1 MKFNSVKITIAL
13 ALLVNTFSINGFSAR
28 VRPKDDL
35 VPSTQALSLEIGD
48 TLIDKHG
55 RRMKITGFDQKGL
68 IAVNNRDWVNSLKKI
83 AVAKGSRDGFSIGDR
98 VYDTDYNQGK
108 ILGFYADGKVCWSG
122 PDIRIKTSKLTH
134 LQSNRLAALSTERKH
149 RHRRSHCEKQAI
161 LVAPQAQMEV
171 PVLAA
176 PCKMQQDM
184 SQVAPVQQAQE
195 QCPKAPALQEQFQNA
210 PVPQAPLQMNPFLQS
225 QEPVLTTPVQQ
236 SEAQAQFAPV
246 QQQDEPKEAPC
257 FQEQD
262 QVQVQQPVP
271 TPFKQCA
278 SFKPTKKW
286 VTVSKTQF
294 PDSSSSNS

>member
-1 MKFNSVKITIAL
+1 MKFNSVKFTIAL

-35 VPSTQALSLEIGD
+35 VPSTQALRLECGD

-55 RRMKITGFDQKGL
+55 HRMKITGFDERGL
-68 IAVNNRDWVNSLKKI
+68 IAVNNREWVNSLKKI
-83 AVAKGSRDGFSIGDR
+83 AVAKGSRDGFSVGDR
-98 VYDTDYNQGK
+98 VYDKDNNQGK
-108 ILGFYADGKVCWSG
+108 ILGFYADGKACWSG
-122 PDIRIKTSKLTH
+122 PDIRIKTSKLRH

-171 PVLAA
+171 PVMVA
-176 PCKMQQDM
+176 PCKVQQDM
-184 SQVAPVQQAQE
+184 SQAAPIQQAQE
-195 QCPKAPALQEQFQNA
+195 QCPKAPAPQEQFQNA
-210 PVPQAPLQMNPFLQS
+210 PAQQAPLQMNPFLQL
-225 QEPVLTTPVQQ
+225 QEPVLASPVQQ

-246 QQQDEPKEAPC
+246 QQAEEPKDTPC
-257 FQEQD
+257 LEEQA

-271 TPFKQCA
+271 TPFTQCA
-278 SFKPTKKW
+278 SFKPTQKW
-286 VTVSKTQF
+286 VTVSKTQC